1 MLFLPAATVL
11 PWVKRLPTAMVAGAI
26 LSLVFL
32 AIGFYLSSRMS
43 WPMSQ
48 SIGGAGFAA
57 LAISQL
63 AAQLRR

>member
-1 MLFLPAATVL
+1 MN
-11 PWVKRLPTAMVAGAI
+11 
-26 LSLVFL
+26 
-32 AIGFYLSSRMS
+32 

-63 AAQLRR
+63 AAQLRS